1 MKLNTKF
8 IVRAAVIGGIYAAL
22 TLALSPISY
31 GSVQFRVAE
40 ALTVLAYF
48 SPCAV
53 VGLTVGCAIANL
65 WSPYGIID
73 IVVGASA
80 TFLGAIIAYKL
91 PKKGKWFWLVPV
103 PNIIINALF
112 VGGVI
117 TFSAGIGEA
126 SLKIFLANALSV
138 ALPQAV
144 VCYLLGMPLM
154 MWLKKDDLYKK
165 LF

>member
-1 MKLNTKF
+1 MKPNTKF

-65 WSPYGIID
+65 WSPFGIID
-73 IVVGASA
+73 IIVGSLA
-80 TFLGAIIAYKL
+80 TLLGGLIAYKL
-91 PKKGKWFWLVPV
+91 PKKGSWFLLVPV
-103 PNIIINALF
+103 PNIIFNALF
-112 VGGVI
+112 IGGVI
-117 TFSAGIGEA
+117 TFSAGVSDT
-126 SLKIFLANALSV
+126 SLKIFFANALSV
-138 ALPQAV
+138 ALPQTA

-154 MWLKKDDLYKK
+154 LWLKKNDLYKK
-165 LF
+165 IF